1 MKTYRRFL
9 NCLLRAWGSCAT
21 AALLVAMLAFPAG
34 AWAQDDAPGA
44 SSTSSPDQSVAFLN
58 QEDATTQRGDAT
70 ATQNEGA
77 VTQVED
83 AAAHNENEP
92 QGKITIMHTN
102 DIHGYY
108 TLDAAGSGS
117 IGFPILQTIKNQIE
131 PDLLL
136 DAGDTFHGQSFATLF
151 EGHSI
156 AVLMNM
162 LDYDATTPGN
172 HDWSYGADT
181 LKGIDASNKY
191 GFAILAANVVDAAT
205 GNQYFEQPSIAKE
218 VQVQLS
224 NDTTRTVKVGVL
236 GVIDQGF
243 YSSTAA
249 ANVKDVQFA
258 NPVAAANEEA
268 QELRNA
274 GCDVVVA
281 LTHNAD
287 PEGFAA
293 QTSGID
299 AVVAGHEHV
308 VLDETVKNVQ
318 GEDVAVVEAGYY
330 MQYAGVLDLQVS
342 YDDKGTANPADDEWD
357 VTGHESSPISVLEVT
372 ADGSGYAPD
381 SKVEGTVSQIEEDAF
396 AIAGEEVG
404 MSSQEYPYEPTV
416 NSPGGW
422 EKVRTED
429 TPIGHAV
436 TASYLAQ
443 TGADL
448 AFENAGGIRAGI
460 PEGAVTAG
468 DLLSISPYGNTLATY
483 ELTGAQI
490 RSALEHSLGIS
501 AQCRETLAK
510 QVAAIEAGEDPRQYT
525 WPDNSGSVLVSGG
538 ATMEIDWSKPEGERI
553 VSIEVNGR
561 PLDDNA
567 VYVVAMNSYLPQKT
581 DEYPQFADMNLVE
594 EWGTCEQ
601 ALREFVGSNGWEN
614 RVYEL
619 SGTVSYV
626 GDEEGEGGQEGADDQ
641 EQPGG
646 QGDSEGEESAGGNTS
661 DDGDA
666 GQPGDSS
673 KAPSSFAATGD
684 GNAASVTILGA
695 LSAFAAGAVVVA
707 ARRAA

>member
-1 MKTYRRFL
+1 MKTYRDFL
-9 NCLLRAWGSCAT
+9 KSLLRTWGRCAT

-34 AWAQDDAPGA
+34 AWAQDAAPDD
-44 SSTSSPDQSVAFLN
+44 SSTSLSGQSVVSLG
-58 QEDATTQRGDAT
+58 QDGETTQD
-70 ATQNEGA
+70 EGS
-77 VTQVED
+77 
-83 AAAHNENEP
+83 AARNGNEP
-92 QGKITIMHTN
+92 QGEITILHTN

-108 TLDAAGSGS
+108 TLDARNGS
-117 IGFPILQTIKNQIE
+117 IGFPILQFIRNQIE

-151 EGHSI
+151 EGRSI
-156 AVLMNM
+156 AALMSM
-162 LDYDATTPGN
+162 LGYDATTPGN
-172 HDWSYGADT
+172 HDWSYGADV
-181 LKGIDASNKY
+181 LKGIDASGENS
-191 GFAILAANVVDAAT
+191 FAILAANVVDAAT
-205 GNQYFEQPSIAKE
+205 GDRYFEQSSIVKE
-218 VQVQLS
+218 VQVELS
-224 NDTTRTVKVGVL
+224 GDTTRTVKVGVL

-249 ANVKDVQFA
+249 ANVKDVQFTD
-258 NPVAAANEEA
+258 PVAAANKEV
-268 QELRNA
+268 QELRNG

-287 PEGFAA
+287 PESFVA

-308 VLDETVKNVQ
+308 VLDETVKNAQ
-318 GEDVAVVEAGYY
+318 GEDVTVVEAGYY
-330 MQYAGVLDLQVS
+330 MQYVGVLDLQVS
-342 YDDKGTANPADDEWD
+342 YDDKGTADPADDEWD
-357 VTGHESSPISVLEVT
+357 VTGHESSPISVLDVT
-372 ADGSGYAPD
+372 ADGSGYTPD
-381 SKVEGTVSQIEEDAF
+381 SEVEDTVSQIEEA
-396 AIAGEEVG
+396 AYAVAGEEVG
-404 MSSQEYPYEPTV
+404 TSSQEYPYEPTV

-460 PEGAVTAG
+460 PEGVVTAG
-468 DLLSISPYGNTLATY
+468 DLLAISPYGNTLATY

-490 RSALEHSLGIS
+490 RSALEHSLEIS
-501 AQCRETLAK
+501 AQCREVLAK

-538 ATMEIDWSKPEGERI
+538 VTMEIDWSKPEGERV
-553 VSIEVNGR
+553 VSIEVNGQ

-567 VYVVAMNSYLPQKT
+567 TYVVAMNSYLPQKT

-594 EWGTCEQ
+594 EWGTCGQ
-601 ALREFVGSNGWEN
+601 ALREFVGSDGWEG
-614 RVYEL
+614 RVYAL
-619 SGTVSYV
+619 TGTVSYV
-626 GDEEGEGGQEGADDQ
+626 GDEEGEGEQEGADDQ

-646 QGDSEGEESAGGNTS
+646 EGGSESEEPAGGHAS

-684 GNAASVTILGA
+684 GNAASVAMLGA
-695 LSAFAAGAVVVA
+695 LATVAAGAVVVA